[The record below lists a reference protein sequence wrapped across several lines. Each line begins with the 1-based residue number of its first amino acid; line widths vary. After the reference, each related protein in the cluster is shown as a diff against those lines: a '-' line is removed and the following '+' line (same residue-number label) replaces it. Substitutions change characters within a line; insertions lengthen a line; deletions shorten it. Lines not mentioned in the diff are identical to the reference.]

1 MKERQPMA
9 DETAKKKITRTVK
22 PVYVVM
28 QVKDNE
34 GNVISL
40 TKENVDI
47 LSVHK
52 NSDELL
58 DILDSGGLPEGS
70 FYKRVALA

>member
-1 MKERQPMA
+1 MA

-28 QVKDNE
+28 QVKDDE

-40 TKENVDI
+40 TKE
-47 LSVHK
+47 

>member
-1 MKERQPMA
+1 MA

>member
-1 MKERQPMA
+1 MA
-9 DETAKKKITRTVK
+9 EDRKKTRTIK

-28 QVKDNE
+28 QVKDDN
-34 GNVISL
+34 GNIIDL

-47 LSVHK
+47 VSVHK

-58 DILDSGGLPEGS
+58 DILDGGGLPKGS
-70 FYKRVALA
+70 FYKRIALA

>member
-1 MKERQPMA
+1 MA

-70 FYKRVALA
+70 F